1 MGASPA
7 PGGKLCNTGDRSSAM
22 LVAEIQIVVGIEQDA
37 VHAARMLIRPAEI
50 AGRADHIPAV
60 GSFPAG
66 ANGPVLVAKLA
77 LNVLHGPVQG
87 GLRVADDLAVLA
99 LYTVLEPI
107 DGVHRARVKWEPRVG
122 QRQGQFS
129 VAGYY
134 GQRADLRHLM
144 FHE

>member
-50 AGRADHIPAV
+50 AGRTDHIPAV

-66 ANGPVLVAKLA
+66 TNRAVLVTEL
-77 LNVLHGPVQG
+77 VLDEPHGAVER
-87 GLRVADDLAVLA
+87 GLRVANDPAVLTLNA
-99 LYTVLEPI
+99 VLETV
-107 DGVHRARVKWEPRVG
+107 DGIHRPGIEWEPRVG

-134 GQRADLRHLM
+134 GQHL
-144 FHE
+144 